1 MSVTAFYWSFT
12 LILVANVVGFQ
23 KALALTQAAETSSC
37 VKDGDFSTP
46 IPGPTKGLPN
56 SADVH
61 LYADI
66 STLHTQSPF
75 LFADCEGLDGG
86 NAQPLAAKIK
96 QKLSEKGIQWYE

>member
-1 MSVTAFYWSFT
+1 
-12 LILVANVVGFQ
+12 
-23 KALALTQAAETSSC
+23 
-37 VKDGDFSTP
+37 
-46 IPGPTKGLPN
+46 
-56 SADVH
+56 VH

-75 LFADCEGLDGG
+75 LFADCERLDGG